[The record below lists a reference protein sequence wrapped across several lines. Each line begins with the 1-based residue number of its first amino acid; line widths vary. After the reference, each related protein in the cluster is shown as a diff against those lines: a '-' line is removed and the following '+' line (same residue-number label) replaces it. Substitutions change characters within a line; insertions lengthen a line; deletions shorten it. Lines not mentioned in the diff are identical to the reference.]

1 MDTCLR
7 IAEEIYKKIENRNG
21 FLGNNSKDMSLFLIE
36 FKREIRNTDI
46 KCKYEFN
53 SLKELI
59 EQIEKHNSKTLD
71 LSLIPSRHQK
81 DEFILWLAVI
91 FESLTDKI
99 VVDSF
104 QEKPT
109 LEPKSLLL
117 DNSEA
122 TTTYLRI

>member
-1 MDTCLR
+1 
-7 IAEEIYKKIENRNG
+7 
-21 FLGNNSKDMSLFLIE
+21 MSLFLIE

-59 EQIEKHNSKTLD
+59 EQIEKHNGKTLD

>member
-81 DEFILWLAVI
+81 DEFILWL
-91 FESLTDKI
+91 
-99 VVDSF
+99 
-104 QEKPT
+104 
-109 LEPKSLLL
+109 
-117 DNSEA
+117 
-122 TTTYLRI
+122 YLKV